1 MVRSRLVPSI
11 NYIELKSLDSSDTQE
26 HNYKAP
32 LYEASVLGI
41 NTIISIGNIKNTY
54 ISQNIVYYPIYLIK
68 NDKVLSQIGVY
79 EMFQSDIPL
88 LLDDAGDIN
97 LEKAPSPL
105 LYSFIKK
112 SLIQQAVYIPENPEA
127 AKEEPA
133 KKSSKALGTK
143 SKKLSI
149 KSLEFLE
156 SQFDKVAVPEFDKG
170 RKDEDERDEALQ
182 AAIRA
187 SLEPVRLSDVPL
199 KRKNIPVQNLEQS
212 IAENKAYRPAKDEP
226 WVQSYYHN
234 NNFKVVRNQGGGD
247 CLFMAICQAFLSI
260 EPDSDISVIQLR
272 RMLAAV
278 LTESQF
284 SDYRERYEMFAKT
297 LKELRDENTKLSAD
311 NEELAQRATQPGITL
326 TDKTALKLQADMNKE
341 RHLQIV
347 SEIQL
352 YKEYIRSVYFMKG
365 VKTVEALRDMIR
377 KGEMTSEYWGDEWA
391 IATLELILN
400 VKFIVLSHRDY
411 MENDRKP
418 YTQSNVIICGSN
430 IDKTR
435 YEEIDTLLKED
446 KKPGAMR
453 AMEVMGAMEARE
465 ATDARDKSKMKELEV
480 RNPDYYIIFSHTGI
494 HYELVTYRD
503 TAIFTFPEIPFCVKL
518 QIANRCIESSA
529 GNLESF
535 SGTYQKIPQFVLF
548 YQHELGLGDIGKGS
562 GAGFDQ
568 GGGGGGG
575 ASANHVLTA
584 NPHFD
589 PSIVLIYHAKSADEL
604 PGHAQGDHVSNKNKS
619 AFISLIASGKG
630 KNNWRKK
637 LSNEWCEPFTLDGHR
652 WLSVEHYYQA
662 NKFLK
667 QHPEFYLLFTMDANK
682 KSKYYDETSILS
694 RISQDVDLAKVAGK
708 KIPKTIIDNK
718 KVTLRPDDIDIDS
731 EFFNGRNTRVLEDG
745 TMAKFDQNE
754 DLAKIL
760 LMTNNAKLINYVFSK
775 QPTVSI
781 HLMRVRSKLRTK
793 KGGVNVFETVHDR
806 D

>member
-11 NYIELKSLDSSDTQE
+11 NYIELKSLDPSDTQE

-41 NTIISIGNIKNTY
+41 NTIISIGNINKTY

-68 NDKVLSQIGVY
+68 NDEVLSQIGLY
-79 EMFQSDIPL
+79 EMFKGDIPS
-88 LLDDAGDIN
+88 LLDDGGDII
-97 LEKAPSPL
+97 LDMAPTPL
-105 LYSFIKK
+105 LYSFVKK
-112 SLIQQAVYIPENPEA
+112 SLIQQAVYIPPNPEA
-127 AKEEPA
+127 GVDKKESA
-133 KKSSKALGTK
+133 KKSSKVLGIK
-143 SKKLSI
+143 SKQLSLQ
-149 KSLEFLE
+149 SLE
-156 SQFDKVAVPEFDKG
+156 SQVDKVAVPEFDRG
-170 RKDEDERDEALQ
+170 QKDDDERDEALQ

-187 SLEPVRLSDVPL
+187 SLEPVRLSEVPL
-199 KRKNIPVQNLEQS
+199 KRKNIPNQNLEQS
-212 IAENKAYRPAKDEP
+212 IAENKAYRQIKDEP
-226 WVQSYYHN
+226 WIQSYYHN
-234 NNFKVVRNQGGGD
+234 NNFKIVRNQGGGD

-278 LTESQF
+278 MPESQYL
-284 SDYRERYEMFAKT
+284 DYRERYEMFSKT

-311 NEELAQRATQPGITL
+311 NQELAQRAAQPGITL
-326 TDKTALKLQADMNKE
+326 TDKTSLKLQADMNKE
-341 RHLQIV
+341 RHHEIV
-347 SEIQL
+347 KEIEM
-352 YKEYIRSVYFMKG
+352 YKEYLKDVYFMRG
-365 VKTVEALRDMIR
+365 IRNVEALRDVIR

-400 VKFIVLSHRDY
+400 VKFIVLSLRDY
-411 MENDRKP
+411 MAKDRLP
-418 YTQSNVIICGSN
+418 YTQSNVIVCGSN
-430 IDKTR
+430 IDEKR
-435 YEEIDTLLKED
+435 YKEIDTLLKAD
-446 KKPGAMR
+446 KKSGAMEAMR
-453 AMEVMGAMEARE
+453 AMETMEARE
-465 ATDARDKSKMKELEV
+465 ATDAREKSKMKELEV
-480 RNPDYYIIFSHTGI
+480 INPDYYIILSHTGL

-535 SGTYQKIPQFVLF
+535 SGTYQKIPQFIMF
-548 YQHELGLGDIGKGS
+548 YQHELGLEDIGKGES
-562 GAGFDQ
+562 GQ
-568 GGGGGGG
+568 GGG
-575 ASANHVLTA
+575 ASANHILTA

-589 PSIVLIYHAKSADEL
+589 PSIVLIYHSKSVDEL
-604 PGHAQGDHVSNKNKS
+604 PGHAQGDYVSNKNKS
-619 AFISLIASGKG
+619 AFIHLIASGKG

-667 QHPEFYLLFTMDANK
+667 RHPEFYLLFTMDANK
-682 KSKYYDETSILS
+682 KSKYYDEASILS

-718 KVTLRPDDIDIDS
+718 KVSLRPDDVDIDS

-745 TMAKFDQNE
+745 TMAKFNQND

-775 QPTVSI
+775 QPTISI

-793 KGGVNVFETVHDR
+793 KGGVNVFETTNDNV
-806 D
+806 

>member
-1 MVRSRLVPSI
+1 MVRSKLVPGI
-11 NYIELKSLDSSDTQE
+11 NYIELKSLDPSDTQE

-41 NTIISIGNIKNTY
+41 NTIISIGNIQNTY

-79 EMFQSDIPL
+79 EMFQADIPI

-97 LEKAPSPL
+97 LEKAPTPL
-105 LYSFIKK
+105 LYSFVKK
-112 SLIQQAVYIPENPEA
+112 SLIQQAVYIPPNPESEME
-127 AKEEPA
+127 KTKPL
-133 KKSSKALGTK
+133 KKSSKKQISL
-143 SKKLSI
+143 
-149 KSLEFLE
+149 KSLKTLE
-156 SQFDKVAVPEFDKG
+156 SLESPADKVALPEFDRG
-170 RKDEDERDEALQ
+170 QKDEDERDEALQ

-187 SLEPVRLSDVPL
+187 SLEPVRLSEVPL
-199 KRKNIPVQNLEQS
+199 KRKNIPIQNIEQS
-212 IAENKAYRPAKDEP
+212 IAENKAYRAVKDEP
-226 WVQSYYHN
+226 WVQSYYRN

-247 CLFMAICQAFLSI
+247 CLFLAICQAFLSI

-278 LTESQF
+278 MPESQYL
-284 SDYRERYEMFAKT
+284 DYRERYEMFSKT
-297 LKELRDENTKLSAD
+297 LKELRDENTKLSTD
-311 NEELAQRATQPGITL
+311 NQELTERSTQPGITL
-326 TDKTALKLQADMNKE
+326 SDKTALKLQADINKE
-341 RHLQIV
+341 RHHEIV
-347 SEIQL
+347 REIEM
-352 YKEYIRSVYFMKG
+352 YKEYLKDVYFMKG
-365 VKTVEALRDMIR
+365 VKNVEALRAIIR

-400 VKFIVLSHRDY
+400 VKFIVLSFRDY
-411 MENDRKP
+411 MAKDRLP

-435 YEEIDTLLKED
+435 YKEIDELLNAD
-446 KKPGAMR
+446 KKPGGVEAMK
-453 AMEVMGAMEARE
+453 AMEVMEARE
-465 ATDARDKSKMKELEV
+465 ATDARDKSKMEEFKV
-480 RNPDYYIIFSHTGI
+480 INPDYYIILSHTGL

-535 SGTYQKIPQFVLF
+535 SGTYQKIPQFILF
-548 YQHELGLGDIGKGS
+548 YQHELGLKDLGKGPS
-562 GAGFDQ
+562 EQ
-568 GGGGGGG
+568 GGG

-584 NPHFD
+584 NLHFD
-589 PSIVLIYHAKSADEL
+589 PSIVLIYHSKSTDEL

-619 AFISLIASGKG
+619 AFIPLIASGKG

-637 LSNEWCEPFTLDGHR
+637 ISNEWCEPFTLDGHR

-667 QHPEFYLLFTMDANK
+667 RHPEFYLLFTMDANK
-682 KSKYYDETSILS
+682 KSRYYDESSILS

-718 KVTLRPDDIDIDS
+718 KISLRPDDVDIDS

-745 TMAKFDQNE
+745 TMAKFNQND

-775 QPTVSI
+775 PPTVSI

-793 KGGVNVFETVHDR
+793 KGGINVFETIHDR

>member
-1 MVRSRLVPSI
+1 MVRSKLVPSI
-11 NYIELKSLDSSDTQE
+11 NYIELKSLDPSDTKE
-26 HNYKAP
+26 SNYEAP

-68 NDKVLSQIGVY
+68 TDKVVSQIGVY
-79 EMFQSDIPL
+79 EMFQEDVPS

-105 LYSFIKK
+105 LFSFVKK
-112 SLIQQAVYIPENPEA
+112 SLIQQAVHIVENPDADVE
-127 AKEEPA
+127 
-133 KKSSKALGTK
+133 KKDSLKGSTK
-143 SKKLSI
+143 GKKLSI
-149 KSLEFLE
+149 KSLQSIG
-156 SQFDKVAVPEFDKG
+156 SQLDKVAVPEFDKG

-199 KRKNIPVQNLEQS
+199 KRKNIPVQNIEQS
-212 IAENKAYRPAKDEP
+212 VAENKAYRLTKDEP

-278 LTESQF
+278 MTESQF
-284 SDYRERYEMFAKT
+284 LDYKERYEMFSKT
-297 LKELRDENTKLSAD
+297 LKELRDENAKLVTD
-311 NEELAQRATQPGITL
+311 NEELSQRAAQPGISL
-326 TDKTALKLQADMNKE
+326 TDKTSLKLQSDMNKQ

-347 SEIQL
+347 EEIRL
-352 YKEYIRSVYFMKG
+352 YKEYIRDVYFMKG
-365 VKTVEALRDMIR
+365 IKNVEALREVVR

-400 VKFIVLSHRDY
+400 VKFIVLSYRDY
-411 MENDRKP
+411 VEKDRQP
-418 YTQSNVIICGSN
+418 YTSSNVVVCGSN
-430 IDKTR
+430 IDEKR
-435 YEEIDTLLKED
+435 YKEIEMLLKED
-446 KKPGAMR
+446 KKQGSAKS
-453 AMEVMGAMEARE
+453 MEVMGATE
-465 ATDARDKSKMKELEV
+465 ATDARDKSKLRNLETI
-480 RNPDYYIIFSHTGI
+480 NPDYYIILSHTGL

-503 TAIFTFPEIPFCVKL
+503 TAIFTFPEIPFCIKL

-535 SGTYQKIPQFVLF
+535 SGTFQKIPQFILF

-562 GAGFDQ
+562 DLGQ
-568 GGGGGGG
+568 GGGTS
-575 ASANHVLTA
+575 ASHILTA

-589 PSIVLIYHAKSADEL
+589 PSIVLIYHYKSADEL
-604 PGHAQGDHVSNKNKS
+604 PGHAQGDHISNKNKV
-619 AFISLIASGKG
+619 AFIPLVATGKG

-637 LSNEWCEPFTLDGHR
+637 ISNEWCDPFTLDGHR

-667 QHPEFYLLFTMDANK
+667 RHPEFYLLFTMDANK
-682 KSKYYDETSILS
+682 KSKYYDDTSILS

-708 KIPKTIIDNK
+708 KVPKTIIDGK
-718 KVTLRPDDIDIDS
+718 KITLRPDDVDIDP
-731 EFFNGRNTRVLEDG
+731 EFFNGRNTRILEDG

-754 DLAKIL
+754 DLAKVL

-775 QPTVSI
+775 PPTVSI

-793 KGGVNVFETVHDR
+793 KGGINVFETVHDK
-806 D
+806 

>member
-1 MVRSRLVPSI
+1 MVRSKLVPSI
-11 NYIELKSLDSSDTQE
+11 NYIELKSLDPSDTKE

-68 NDKVLSQIGVY
+68 NDKVISQIGVY
-79 EMFQSDIPL
+79 EMFQEDIPS
-88 LLDDAGDIN
+88 LLDDGGDIN

-105 LYSFIKK
+105 LYSFVKK
-112 SLIQQAVYIPENPEA
+112 SLIQQAVYIVENPDADVDVE
-127 AKEEPA
+127 KKDSL
-133 KKSSKALGTK
+133 KKSTRG
-143 SKKLSI
+143 KKLSI
-149 KSLEFLE
+149 KSLQSLG
-156 SQFDKVAVPEFDKG
+156 SQLDKVAVPEFDKG
-170 RKDEDERDEALQ
+170 QKDEDERDEALQ

-212 IAENKAYRPAKDEP
+212 VAENKAYRPAKDEP

-234 NNFKVVRNQGGGD
+234 SNFKVVRNQGGGD
-247 CLFMAICQAFLSI
+247 CLFMSICQAFLSI

-278 LTESQF
+278 MTESQF
-284 SDYRERYEMFAKT
+284 LDYKERYEMFSKT
-297 LKELRDENTKLSAD
+297 LKDLRDENTKLAAD
-311 NEELAQRATQPGITL
+311 NEELAQRAAQPGITL
-326 TDKTALKLQADMNKE
+326 TDKTSLKLQSDMNKE

-347 SEIQL
+347 KEIQL
-352 YKEYIRSVYFMKG
+352 YKDYIRDVYFMKG
-365 VKTVEALRDMIR
+365 IKNVEALREVIR

-400 VKFIVLSHRDY
+400 IKFIVLSYRDY
-411 MENDRKP
+411 VEKDRQP
-418 YTQSNVIICGSN
+418 YTSSNVVVCGSN
-430 IDKTR
+430 VDEKR
-435 YEEIDTLLKED
+435 YKEIEMLLKED
-446 KKPGAMR
+446 KKPGTMK
-453 AMEVMGAMEARE
+453 AMEAMGATD
-465 ATDARDKSKMKELEV
+465 ATDARDKSKLRDLESI
-480 RNPDYYIIFSHTGI
+480 NPDYYIILSHTGL

-503 TAIFTFPEIPFCVKL
+503 TAIFTFPEIPFCIKL

-529 GNLESF
+529 GNLASF
-535 SGTYQKIPQFVLF
+535 SGTFQKIPQFILF
-548 YQHELGLGDIGKGS
+548 YQHELGLGDIEKDS
-562 GAGFDQ
+562 GQ
-568 GGGGGGG
+568 GGG
-575 ASANHVLTA
+575 ASAHHVLTA

-589 PSIVLIYHAKSADEL
+589 PSIVLIYHYKSTDEL
-604 PGHAQGDHVSNKNKS
+604 PGHAQGDHVSNKNKV
-619 AFISLIASGKG
+619 AFIPLVATGKG

-667 QHPEFYLLFTMDANK
+667 RHPEFYLLFTMDANK

-708 KIPKTIIDNK
+708 KVPKTIIDGK
-718 KVTLRPDDIDIDS
+718 KITLRPDDVDIDP

-745 TMAKFDQNE
+745 TMAKFDQND

-775 QPTVSI
+775 PPTISI

-793 KGGVNVFETVHDR
+793 KGGVNVFETVHDK
-806 D
+806 

>member
-1 MVRSRLVPSI
+1 MVRSKLVPSI
-11 NYIELKSLDSSDTQE
+11 NYIELKSLDPSDTQE

-41 NTIISIGNIKNTY
+41 NTIISIGNINKTY

-68 NDKVLSQIGVY
+68 NDEVLSQIGLY
-79 EMFQSDIPL
+79 EMFKADIPS
-88 LLDDAGDIN
+88 LLDDTGDVII
-97 LEKAPSPL
+97 EQAPTPL
-105 LYSFIKK
+105 LYSFVKK
-112 SLIQQAVYIPENPEA
+112 SLIQQAVYIHENPEA
-127 AKEEPA
+127 VVE

-143 SKKLSI
+143 SKSKQI
-149 KSLEFLE
+149 SLESLE
-156 SQFDKVAVPEFDKG
+156 SHVDKVAVPEFDRG
-170 RKDEDERDEALQ
+170 QKDEDERDEALQ

-212 IAENKAYRPAKDEP
+212 IAENKAYRLVKDEP

-278 LTESQF
+278 LPESQYL
-284 SDYRERYEMFAKT
+284 DYRERYEMFSKT
-297 LKELRDENTKLSAD
+297 LKELRDENTKLTAD
-311 NEELAQRATQPGITL
+311 NQELAQRAAQPGISL
-326 TDKTALKLQADMNKE
+326 TDKTSLKLQADMNKE
-341 RHLQIV
+341 RHYEIV
-347 SEIQL
+347 REIDM
-352 YKEYIRSVYFMKG
+352 YKEYLKDVYFMRG
-365 VKTVEALRDMIR
+365 LRNVEGLRDVIR

-400 VKFIVLSHRDY
+400 VKFIVLSLRDY
-411 MENDRKP
+411 MSKDRLP
-418 YTQSNVIICGSN
+418 YTQSNVIVCGSN
-430 IDKTR
+430 IDEKR
-435 YEEIDTLLKED
+435 YEEIDKLLKAD
-446 KKPGAMR
+446 KKPGGVEAMR
-453 AMEVMGAMEARE
+453 AMEAMGARE
-465 ATDARDKSKMKELEV
+465 ATDARDKSKMKEFEV
-480 RNPDYYIIFSHTGI
+480 INPDYYIILSHTGL

-535 SGTYQKIPQFVLF
+535 SGTYQKIPQFIMF
-548 YQHELGLGDIGKGS
+548 YQQELGLEDIGKGT
-562 GAGFDQ
+562 GAGAGAAQ
-568 GGGGGGG
+568 GGGGGGGGG

-589 PSIVLIYHAKSADEL
+589 PSIVLIYHSKSIDEL
-604 PGHAQGDHVSNKNKS
+604 PGRAQGDHISNKNKS
-619 AFISLIASGKG
+619 AFLPLIASGKG

-667 QHPEFYLLFTMDANK
+667 RHPEFYLLFTMDANK
-682 KSKYYDETSILS
+682 KSKYYDESSILS

-718 KVTLRPDDIDIDS
+718 KVSLRPDDVDIDS

-745 TMAKFDQNE
+745 TMAKFNQND

-793 KGGVNVFETVHDR
+793 KGGINVFETVHDR